1 MRYVT
6 GVVILIAASMA
17 CSRGADRQVATLPT
31 GPSAAVISETTIS
44 FVGGVSGPMDVLFPG
59 RNDSFQFRNDL
70 EAKYQNGLN
79 RSATTTFVDREGE
92 VVWTQEYI
100 RYRVNGCDHSTAVSR
115 VMVQIDGGVA
125 GGICSAPAEGLIL
138 FPSRAD
144 ALQFRRELE
153 TKYQQM
159 GRALAPTFVDLEGA
173 VIWIQEYLRYRI
185 NACDHATAT
194 SKVVSQID
202 GGAVPATCFVP
213 CTYVVNPS
221 NVNLPDS
228 ATTQSFE
235 IRPVPTACAYT
246 VESDASWL
254 TFPSQFQNGNGF
266 TPGVPF
272 SVSQNIGTTRTGR
285 ITVRWSGGTATLTVV
300 QSGSPFAGSFTM
312 TDSFRSGSAT
322 TTECHIRSTATPCV
336 LTATANLP
344 GGGAYT
350 YTWTVT
356 YFYGIAKTVQQ
367 SNTSNTLT
375 VTDGCGGT
383 ASSSTGNGAD
393 FNVTVTITDS
403 LGNTVT
409 LRSGEGNQPAL
420 ALRLFTC

>member
-17 CSRGADRQVATLPT
+17 CSRGADRPVATLPT
-31 GPSAAVISETTIS
+31 GPSAAVTSETTIS

-79 RSATTTFVDREGE
+79 RSATTTYVDREGE

-115 VMVQIDGGVA
+115 VMAQIDGGVA

-213 CTYVVNPS
+213 CTYALNPGGLNS
-221 NVNLPDS
+221 GPGGS
-228 ATTQSFE
+228 SQSLE
-235 IRPVPTACAYT
+235 IRPNAGGCAWTAT
-246 VESDASWL
+246 STASWL
-254 TFPSQFQNGNGF
+254 TIASGSTAGSGF
-266 TPGVPF
+266 TVLPYTIA
-272 SVSQNIGTTRTGR
+272 QNTGGERTGY
-285 ITVRWSGGTATLTVV
+285 IDVVWSGGGIRYIVNQAASSFTA
-300 QSGSPFAGSFTM
+300 SFTM
-312 TDSFRSGSAT
+312 TDSFRSGSAA
-322 TTECHIRSTATPCV
+322 TTECHVRSAATPCV
-336 LTATANLP
+336 LTATSNLP
-344 GGGAYT
+344 GGGSYT
-350 YTWTVT
+350 YAWTVT
-356 YFYGIAKTVQQ
+356 YFYGTQKTVLQ
-367 SNTSNTLT
+367 SGTSNTLT

-383 ASSSTGNGAD
+383 GSHATGNGAD

-409 LRSGEGNQPAL
+409 LRSGDGNQPAL